1 MWLDMRPLPAGEEDP
16 TCHLWTYGDRLRDRL
31 RLRGLASLMGVLP
44 GDRLLSAGLAG

>member
-16 TCHLWTYGDRLRDRL
+16 TCDLWTYGDRL